1 MPKTT
6 MDLKTDFLIIGGGV
20 SGLTLAIKLSESCP
34 DRQILLITK
43 DELKECN
50 TYHAQGGMA
59 CVWDDDD
66 SFEKHIQDTLK
77 AGDGLCDEEVVK
89 EILTQVP
96 ERIQELIDWGIEFSR
111 DENGEYDLGREGG
124 HSERRVLHVDD
135 LTGKYVEETLIDRV
149 SKCENVEIRENWCAI
164 NLYARNRRCYGVYV
178 LNQESE
184 RIRNISA
191 RATILA
197 TGGAGK
203 IYLYTSNPDV
213 ASGDGIAMAYRA
225 GAAISN
231 MEFFQFHPTCLYHP
245 YAKNFLITEAMRG
258 EGAIL
263 KDIEGNEF
271 MKDYHPMEEL
281 APRDIVSRA
290 IDSKLKETGDDYVYL
305 DIASQRDPDFIRD
318 HFPGVYEQCLEF
330 NIDITK
336 EPIPV
341 VPAAHYCCGG
351 VVAGIDGATQVK
363 GLYVIGES
371 ACTGLHG
378 ANRLASNSLIE
389 GLVCGHNC
397 AKTLTEKIE
406 HFKIKEFEPWEPGHA
421 IPSTEAVVITQN
433 WEEIRR
439 FMQNYVGIV
448 RTDKRLQRAKKRINL
463 ILDEINRYYWDFKI
477 EKNLIELRNLATV
490 AKIIIVS
497 AISRKESRGIHYNVD
512 YPEKAK
518 KARPTVL
525 EKPW

>member
-1 MPKTT
+1 MK
-6 MDLKTDFLIIGGGV
+6 LKTDFLVIGGGV
-20 SGLTLAIKLSESCP
+20 SGLSLAIKLSQFAP
-34 DRQILLITK
+34 DMRILLITK

-50 TYHAQGGMA
+50 TYYAQGGVA
-59 CVWDDDD
+59 CVWDEND
-66 SFEKHIQDTLK
+66 SFEKHIQDTLH
-77 AGDGLCDEEVVK
+77 AGDGLCNEEVVRK
-89 EILTQVP
+89 ILTQVP
-96 ERIQELIDWGIEFSR
+96 ERINELIDWGVNFSR
-111 DENGEYDLGREGG
+111 NDEGEYDLGREGG
-124 HSERRVLHVDD
+124 HSERRILHVND
-135 LTGKYVEETLIDRV
+135 LTGKHIEEALINKVEAID
-149 SKCENVEIRENWCAI
+149 NVEIKEQWCAI
-164 NLYARNRRCYGVYV
+164 NLFARNMKCFGAYI
-178 LNQESE
+178 LDQETDK
-184 RIRNISA
+184 IHNIA
-191 RATILA
+191 TGATILA
-197 TGGAGK
+197 TGGCGK

-213 ASGDGIAMAYRA
+213 ASGDGIAMAYRS
-225 GAAISN
+225 GAAICN
-231 MEFFQFHPTCLYHP
+231 MEFTQFHPTCLYHP
-245 YAKNFLITEAMRG
+245 YAKSFLITEAMRG

-263 KDIEGNEF
+263 KDLDGNEF
-271 MKDYHPMEEL
+271 MDKYHKMEEL

-290 IDSKLKETGDDYVYL
+290 IDSELKRSGDDYVLL
-305 DIASQRDPDFIRD
+305 DIASQKDPRFIKH
-318 HFPGVYEQCLEF
+318 HFPGVHEKCLEF

-351 VVAGIDGATQVK
+351 VVANIDGSTKVK
-363 GLYVIGES
+363 NLYVIGES

-389 GLVCGHNC
+389 GLVCGHQC
-397 AKTLTEKIE
+397 AKTLASRVNELKV
-406 HFKIKEFEPWEPGHA
+406 KEFKPWEPGNA

-463 ILDEINRYYWDFKI
+463 ILDEIERYYWDFKI

-490 AKIIIVS
+490 AKIMIVS

-512 YPEKAK
+512 YPKKAK
-518 KARPTVL
+518 KPRPTIL